1 MKRTEFIDAFADRH
15 EDEEILRADGL
26 DEACVGWT
34 DSWNGSGDES
44 EFTPSRTIR
53 LIYDIGK
60 VIDILQ
66 ERDGMTYEDAVE
78 FFDFNIAGAYFGKG
92 TPIFIN
98 NLQDTNEYCM

>member
-15 EDEEILRADGL
+15 DDEEILRADGL

-34 DSWNGSGDES
+34 DSWNGNE
-44 EFTPSRTIR
+44 RNIR
-53 LIYDIGK
+53 LVYDIGK

-98 NLQDTNEYCM
+98 SLQDTNEYCM